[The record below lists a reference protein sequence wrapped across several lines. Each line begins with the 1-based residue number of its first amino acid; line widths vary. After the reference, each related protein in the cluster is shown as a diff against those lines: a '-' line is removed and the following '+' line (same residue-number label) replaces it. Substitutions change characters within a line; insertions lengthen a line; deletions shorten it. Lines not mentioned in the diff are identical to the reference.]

1 MYKWDAE
8 DYRGSSSQQKKWGR
22 ELLAKLNLDGDERV
36 LDIGCGD
43 GKLTAE
49 IAERLS
55 NGSAMGVDNSEEMI
69 RLASETYPPDAF
81 PKLSWRVLDARELD
95 FEGEFDVIFSN
106 AALHWVKDHQPVLS
120 GIRRSLKL
128 GGRILLQM
136 GGRGNASN
144 VVQVLGDMFSRE
156 EWNRYFTDFTLPYG
170 FYGPGEYREWLQE
183 AGLTPTRV
191 ELVPKD
197 MVHQGRE
204 GLAGWIRTTWLPF
217 TQRIPEEMRDQFI
230 DELVN
235 EYVQIHPPDEKG
247 LVHVNAIRLEVEA
260 ENIP

>member
-8 DYRGSSSQQKKWGR
+8 DYRDSSSQQKKWGR
-22 ELLAKLNLDGDERV
+22 ELLAKLHLNGDERV

-49 IAERLS
+49 LAEQLPR
-55 NGSAMGVDNSEEMI
+55 GSAMGIDNSEEMV

-81 PKLSWRVLDARELD
+81 PRLSWRVVDARSLD
-95 FEGEFDVIFSN
+95 FDGEFDVIFSN
-106 AALHWVKDHQPVLS
+106 AVLHWVKDHQPVLS
-120 GIRRSLKL
+120 GIRRSLKP
-128 GGRILLQM
+128 GGRILIQM
-136 GGRGNASN
+136 GGKGNASN
-144 VVQVLGDMFSRE
+144 IVAVLAEMFGRE

-170 FYGPGEYREWLQE
+170 FYGPGEYEEWLKE

-197 MVHQGRE
+197 MVHEGRE

-217 TQRIPEEMRDQFI
+217 TQRIPEKLREQFI
-230 DELVN
+230 DELVGR
-235 EYVQIHPPDEKG
+235 YVERFPPDESG
-247 LVHVNAIRLEVEA
+247 LVHVNAVRLEVEA

>member
-22 ELLAKLNLDGDERV
+22 ELLAKLHLDGYERV

-55 NGSAMGVDNSEEMI
+55 NGSAMGVDNSKEMI
-69 RLASETYPPDAF
+69 RLASETYPPVAF
-81 PKLSWRVLDARELD
+81 PKLSWRVVDARELD

-106 AALHWVKDHQPVLS
+106 AALHWVIEHQPVLS
-120 GIRRSLKL
+120 GIRRSLRPD
-128 GGRILLQM
+128 GRILLQM

-144 VVQVLGDMFSRE
+144 VVEVLAEMLGRE

-170 FYGPGEYREWLQE
+170 FYSPEEYEEWLQE

-191 ELVPKD
+191 ELVLKD
-197 MVHQGRE
+197 MVHEGRE

-217 TQRIPEEMRDQFI
+217 TQRIPEKLREQFI
-230 DELVN
+230 DELVSG
-235 EYVQIHPPDEKG
+235 YVRRYPRDERG

>member
-8 DYRGSSSQQKKWGR
+8 DYRDSSSQQKKWGR
-22 ELLAKLNLDGDERV
+22 ELMTKLRLDGGERV

-49 IAERLS
+49 IAERLPQ
-55 NGSAMGVDNSEEMI
+55 GSVMGIDNSEEMI
-69 RLASETYPPDAF
+69 RLASQTYPPDAN
-81 PKLSWRVLDARELD
+81 PRLSWRVVDARSLD
-95 FEGEFDVIFSN
+95 FDGEFDVIFSN
-106 AALHWVKDHQPVLS
+106 AVLHWVKDHQPVLS
-120 GIRRSLKL
+120 GMRRSLKP
-128 GGRILLQM
+128 GGSILLQM

-144 VVQVLGDMFSRE
+144 VVGVLAEMLRRE

-170 FYGPGEYREWLQE
+170 FYGPEEYEEWLKE

-197 MVHQGRE
+197 MVHEGRE
-204 GLAGWIRTTWLPF
+204 GLAGWIRTTWLPL
-217 TQRIPEEMRDQFI
+217 TRRIPEERREQFI
-230 DELVN
+230 DELVDG
-235 EYVQIHPPDEKG
+235 YVQRYPPDEKE

-260 ENIP
+260 EYIP